1 MATTTSPRNTYEF
14 VSKHEVQRL
23 IHFVNKLAERYDS
36 E

>member
-1 MATTTSPRNTYEF
+1 MATTSPRDTYEF
-14 VSKHEVQRL
+14 ISKEQVQRL